1 MDEGTGSEARKS
13 QQHVSESVRA
23 LVPRAKGVTE
33 GALLPKNC
41 LVNLRP
47 SVAATVDAVVLLKVM
62 VECWD
67 VGESL
72 MNEHPAADSL
82 SKLFDLFL
90 DVGEECVRT
99 PAPDQH
105 DCVDRL
111 LGEVHEHGEA
121 GARGSGR

>member
-90 DVGEECVRT
+90 DVGEECVGISSSH
-99 PAPDQH
+99 QH
-105 DCVDRL
+105 YGVDGL
-111 LGEVHEHGEA
+111 FSEIHQHGKA
-121 GARGSGR
+121 CPW